1 MQSEYQPQCRID
13 SRDPQAL
20 ISSVSSNIQSQR
32 ARLIEAVAAKARHG
46 LPESDDLGLVQLTV
60 RGKRIEQRERH
71 ENPPRLPPTHGTV
84 VRLSDY
90 TSTCWLNGRQCEQTV
105 EITRI

>member
-1 MQSEYQPQCRID
+1 MPRFF
-13 SRDPQAL
+13 
-20 ISSVSSNIQSQR
+20 SNIQSQR
-32 ARLIEAVAAKARHG
+32 ARLPGAVAAKARRD
-46 LPESDDLGLVQLTV
+46 LPESDNLRRLRLTA

-105 EITRI
+105 GDYSYLSATIGSMRIARRAGI